1 MIWVSVVICLLVSC
15 TFSGIEAGMLSV
27 NRVRLRHRVKLKEAS
42 AIALQRLLSRPE
54 RLLVTVLI
62 VTNLM
67 NITALLLST
76 GALVSMVGGMGYLVS
91 GLLWVPLYL
100 AVLELLPKSLFRR
113 FPYRA
118 LAALTPLL
126 RITDILLSPF
136 LNAGEW
142 IMRIAFPRGHDSEK
156 KLFIAREDF
165 KYMTIESER
174 QGTITQAE
182 REMIHNVVD
191 FRTVTARDVMTP
203 LENVKTVPPDMAVL
217 EFLDMARKSHLDRL
231 PVAGTDGRMAG
242 LVNVSEVLLD
252 APRSGTI
259 AAMIRRIVSVHST
272 ELAYSVMKKMRAA
285 RLRLAVVEDEKGRA
299 VGTVS
304 SDELIQK
311 LVKPKMAA

>member
-27 NRVRLRHRVKLKEAS
+27 NRVRLRHRVKLKEPS
-42 AIALQRLLSRPE
+42 ALALQRLLSRPE

-76 GALVSMVGGMGYLVS
+76 DALVFMMGGAGYWVS
-91 GLLWVPLYL
+91 GLIWVPLYL
-100 AVLELLPKSLFRR
+100 AILELLPKSLFRR

-126 RITDILLSPF
+126 RITDIILSPF
-136 LNAGEW
+136 LGAGEW
-142 IMRIAFPRGHDSEK
+142 IMRVVLPRRDLSEK

-191 FRTVTARDVMTP
+191 FRTVTARDVMKP
-203 LENVKTVPPDMAVL
+203 LEKVKTVPPEMSVA
-217 EFLDMARKSHLDRL
+217 EFLDTARSNRL
-231 PVAGTDGRMAG
+231 ERMPVAGADGRIAG
-242 LVNVSEVLLD
+242 LVNVTEVLLD
-252 APRSGTI
+252 APRTGTI
-259 AAMIRRIVSVHST
+259 AAMVRRIVSVHSN

-304 SDELIQK
+304 SEELVQK
-311 LVKPKMAA
+311 LVKPKTAG